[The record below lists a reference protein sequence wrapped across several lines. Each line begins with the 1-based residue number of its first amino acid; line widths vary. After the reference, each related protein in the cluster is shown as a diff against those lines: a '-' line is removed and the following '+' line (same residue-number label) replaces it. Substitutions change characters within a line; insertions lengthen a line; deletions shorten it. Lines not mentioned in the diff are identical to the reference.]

1 MFVLKEV
8 LKEVTPRVVRR
19 QGSPS
24 SLYFVSIETD
34 DDVGDKAIEEAGK
47 GEIKS
52 IDKVI
57 LGINC
62 REAEL
67 SASSSLCSFRSC
79 FSS

>member
-34 DDVGDKAIEEAGK
+34 DDVRDKAIEEAGK
-47 GEIKS
+47 REIKS

-57 LGINC
+57 LGINE
-62 REAEL
+62 REAGL
-67 SASSSLCSFRSC
+67 PASSSLCSFRSC